1 MGKRNLTE
9 EDIKMR
15 YITPA
20 IINAGWDKKQIRLEY
35 SFTAGRII
43 LRGNITARGKQKRAD
58 YLLSYKSNFPLAI
71 VEAKD
76 NNHPVGAG
84 LQQAI
89 EYAKV
94 LDIPYVYASNGD
106 GFVEQNLITGEVK
119 ELKLEDFPSPEA
131 LYKRYR
137 VDKGIDEAEE
147 KVILEPYYYIPNY
160 KTPRYYQRVAINR
173 TVDAVAKG
181 QQRVLVVSATGTGK
195 TYMTFQII
203 YRLWKSG
210 LKKKILFLAD
220 RNVLVDQTISG
231 DFKPFGGKMTKV
243 QKRNLDSSYEI
254 YLALYQQLAGDDG
267 EEAYLQFQPNF
278 FDLIVIDECH
288 RGSAKEESAWR
299 KILDYFSSAT
309 HVGCTATPI
318 ETKEASSTSYF
329 GEPIYEYSLK
339 QGIEDGFLAPYKVI
353 RIGLDKDLEG
363 YRPEAGKVDKF
374 GYEIEDREYNIKDFD
389 RKIVIDDRTRV
400 VAAKITEFLK
410 KTDRFSKTIVFC
422 VDIEHAER
430 MRQALINENKDLY
443 SQNEKYIM
451 RITGDNDEGKAQL
464 ENFIDEEMKYPVIA
478 VTSKLMT
485 TGVDA
490 KMCKLIVLE
499 NNINSMTEFKQI
511 IGRGTRLLEEY
522 GKTYFTIMDFRNAS
536 RLFADPDF
544 DGKPEVVIDIDGD
557 DPVNDPIPDPELPTD
572 EGDENSNPGDDGGN
586 GGISEEGGKYGPGD
600 IPPFGEGEGEDKPR
614 KYYVGDITVKVLS
627 ERVQYVDKDGKLI
640 TESLIDYTK
649 KNILQQYSRLDD
661 FLRTWTTAE
670 KKQAIIEEL
679 QDDGVLLDAVRE
691 ELGKTELDDF
701 DLICHIAYD
710 KAPLTKKERA
720 ENVKKRHYLYKYS
733 DTAQKVI
740 EALLDKY
747 ANDGI
752 KDIEDTKVLELKEFA
767 QIGSP
772 LKIVKAF
779 GGKEAY
785 QKAVQE
791 LENEIYY
798 A

>member
-1 MGKRNLTE
+1 MGKSYLSE
-9 EDIKMR
+9 EDIKAR

-20 IINAGWDKKQIRLEY
+20 ITNAGWDIKKQVRLEY
-35 SFTAGRII
+35 AFTAGRII

-58 YLLSYKSNFPLAI
+58 YVLFYKNNFPLAI

-76 NNHPVGAG
+76 NNHSVGAG

-89 EYAKV
+89 DYAKC
-94 LDIPYVYASNGD
+94 LDIDYVYTSNGD
-106 GFVEQNLITGEVK
+106 GFVEQNLITGTVR
-119 ELKLEDFPSPEA
+119 ELSLEDFPSPEA
-131 LYKRYR
+131 LYNRYIK
-137 VDKGIDEAEE
+137 DKNINVAEE
-147 KVILEPYYYIPNY
+147 KVLLEPYFYVPNY
-160 KTPRYYQRVAINR
+160 KIPRYYQRVAINK

-181 QQRVLVVSATGTGK
+181 KDRALLVCATGTGK
-195 TYMTFQII
+195 TYMSFQII
-203 YRLWKSG
+203 YRLWKAG
-210 LKKKILFLAD
+210 VKKKILFLAD
-220 RNVLVDQTISG
+220 RNVLIDQTITN
-231 DFKPFGGKMTKV
+231 DFKPFSGKMTKV
-243 QKRNLDSSYEI
+243 QNRNLDSSYEI
-254 YLALYQQLAGDDG
+254 YLALYQQLVGDDG

-288 RGSAKEESAWR
+288 RGSAKEDSAWR
-299 KILDYFSSAT
+299 KILDYFSTAT
-309 HVGCTATPI
+309 HVGLTATPV
-318 ETKEASSTSYF
+318 ETKEASSQTYF

-339 QGIEDGFLAPYKVI
+339 QGIDDGFLAPYKVI

-363 YRPEAGKVDKF
+363 YRPEAGKVDKY
-374 GYEIEDREYNIKDFD
+374 GYEIEDREYNAKDFD
-389 RKIVIDDRTRV
+389 RNLVIDDRTRV
-400 VAAKITEFLK
+400 VASKITEFLT

-443 SQNEKYIM
+443 TGDNRYIM
-451 RITGDNDEGKAQL
+451 RITGDNDIGKAQL
-464 ENFIDEEMKYPVIA
+464 ENFIDEESTYPVIA

-536 RLFADPDF
+536 RLFADPAF
-544 DGKPEVVIDIDGD
+544 DGKPEVVIDLGQD
-557 DPVNDPIPDPELPTD
+557 DPVDEPET
-572 EGDENSNPGDDGGN
+572 E
-586 GGISEEGGKYGPGD
+586 EEGEDGD
-600 IPPFGEGEGEDKPR
+600 GLDTGGDGVKEGEGEYGEGETPPFNDEGDDKPR
-614 KYYVGDITVKVLS
+614 KYYVGDVLVKVLS

-649 KNILQQYSRLDD
+649 KNILQQYARLDE
-661 FLRTWTTAE
+661 FLRTWTNAD
-670 KKQAIIEEL
+670 KKQAIIDEL
-679 QDDGVLLDAVRE
+679 QDGGVLLEAVRQ

-710 KAPLTKKERA
+710 KKPLTKKERA

-733 DTAQKVI
+733 DVAQQVI
-740 EALLDKY
+740 EVLLDKY

-752 KDIEDTKVLELKEFA
+752 KEIEDTKVLQLKEFA
-767 QIGSP
+767 KIGSP
-772 LKIVKAF
+772 MKIVKAF

-785 QKAVQE
+785 HKAVKE

>member
-1 MGKRNLTE
+1 MGKRQLSE
-9 EDIKMR
+9 EDIKAR

-20 IINAGWDKKQIRLEY
+20 ITNAGWDIKKQVRLEY
-35 SFTAGRII
+35 AFTAGRII

-58 YLLSYKSNFPLAI
+58 YVLFYKNNFPLAI

-76 NNHPVGAG
+76 NNHAVGAG

-89 EYAKV
+89 DYAKA
-94 LDIPYVYASNGD
+94 LDIDYVYASNGD

-119 ELKLEDFPSPEA
+119 QLALAAFPSPED

-137 VDKGIDEAEE
+137 IDKGISVAEE
-147 KVILEPYYYIPNY
+147 KVMLEPYYYIPNY

-181 QQRVLVVSATGTGK
+181 RERILVVSATGTGK

-220 RNVLVDQTISG
+220 RNVLIDQTISG

-243 QKRNLDSSYEI
+243 QNRNLDSSYEI

-267 EEAYLQFQPNF
+267 EEAFLQFKPNF

-318 ETKEASSTSYF
+318 ETKEASSSTYF

-339 QGIEDGFLAPYKVI
+339 QGIDDGFLAPYKVI
-353 RIGLDKDLEG
+353 RIGLDRDLEG
-363 YRPEAGKVDKF
+363 YRPEAGKVDKH
-374 GYEIEDREYNIKDFD
+374 GYEIEDREYNAKDFD
-389 RKIVIDDRTRV
+389 RKLVIDDRTRV
-400 VAAKITEFLK
+400 VASKITEFLK

-443 SQNEKYIM
+443 TQNDRYIM
-451 RITGDNDEGKAQL
+451 RITGDNDIGKAQL
-464 ENFIDEEMKYPVIA
+464 ENFIDEESTYPVIA
-478 VTSKLMT
+478 ITSKLMT

-511 IGRGTRLLEEY
+511 IGRGTRLLEDY
-522 GKTYFTIMDFRNAS
+522 GKTYFSIMDFRNAS
-536 RLFADPDF
+536 RLFADPAF
-544 DGKPEVVIDIDGD
+544 DGEPEVVID
-557 DPVNDPIPDPELPTD
+557 L
-572 EGDENSNPGDDGGN
+572 
-586 GGISEEGGKYGPGD
+586 GPGD
-600 IPPFGEGEGEDKPR
+600 PVDDPGTEDETEYDSGQDAGNDGFKEDPAGYSTGDTPPFNDDGDDKPR
-614 KYYVGDITVKVLS
+614 KYYVGDVVVKVLS
-627 ERVQYVDKDGKLI
+627 ERIQYVDKDGKLI
-640 TESLIDYTK
+640 TESLIDYTR
-649 KNILQQYSRLDD
+649 KNILQQYARLDQ
-661 FLRTWTTAE
+661 FLRSWTAAE
-670 KKQAIIEEL
+670 KKQAIIDEL
-679 QDDGVLLDAVRE
+679 QDDGVLLEAVRQ

-710 KAPLTKKERA
+710 KKPLTKQERA
-720 ENVKKRHYLYKYS
+720 ANVKKRHYLYKYS
-733 DTAQKVI
+733 DVAEQVI
-740 EALLDKY
+740 AALLDKY

-752 KDIEDTKVLELKEFA
+752 KEIEETKVLQLEEFA
-767 QIGSP
+767 KIGSP
-772 LKIVKAF
+772 MKIVKAF